1 MPRPFHGDS
10 LNATSR
16 VPPPPLCWLLIDR
29 IKAQQVEFQ
38 ALKKVTGNTHT
49 ARGMPVNL
57 AASAVIIVGGL
68 SLLMNNLYKVCNG
81 KGKIVL
87 DKD

>member
-38 ALKKVTGNTHT
+38 ALKKATGNTFT
-49 ARGMPVNL
+49 ARGMPINI
-57 AASAVIIVGGL
+57 AASGVIIVGGAV
-68 SLLMNNLYKVCNG
+68 LLINNLYKVCYG

-87 DKD
+87 ADE